1 MGGRY
6 VDRFERR
13 DGVWRIAYRQGVNEW
28 MRYEAA
34 SDRGFFDRPASERG
48 RRDRSDPVYRRE

>member
-13 DGVWRIAYRQGVNEW
+13 DGVWKIAERQGVNEW
-28 MRYEAA
+28 LRYEAA
-34 SDRGFFDRPASERG
+34 SDRGFWDGSADQRG
-48 RRDRSDPVYRRE
+48 CRDRSDPVYQR